1 MQEQF
6 QQQLHEQQQKIQLLQ
21 AVVEKQKAQIE
32 EKEEPELPNIPLDQL
47 GHGDMSHDA
56 IKMAFSKLQVQSIS
70 VTGVTP
76 TLTLFSKSFDVTQS
90 DSRYHC
96 KTFRTLLGF
105 GRRHCS
111 PLKGLVSVLVVSLF
125 SSPVR
130 QSNRMNELESNEQ
143 TLYKCLNK

>member
-47 GHGDMSHDA
+47 GQGDMSHDA

-70 VTGVTP
+70 GI
-76 TLTLFSKSFDVTQS
+76 
-90 DSRYHC
+90 SR
-96 KTFRTLLGF
+96 G
-105 GRRHCS
+105 
-111 PLKGLVSVLVVSLF
+111 SL
-125 SSPVR
+125 
-130 QSNRMNELESNEQ
+130 
-143 TLYKCLNK
+143 